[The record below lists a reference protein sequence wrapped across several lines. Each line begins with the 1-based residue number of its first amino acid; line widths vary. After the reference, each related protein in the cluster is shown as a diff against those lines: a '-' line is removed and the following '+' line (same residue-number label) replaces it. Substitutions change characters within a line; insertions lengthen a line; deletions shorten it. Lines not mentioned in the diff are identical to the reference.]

1 MNTPETIECP
11 RIKALAEFLG
21 LDNDEAQSIREDQGV
36 YTFRHEEYLILTDEE
51 ADIAARN
58 NIRETLWAFAPHF
71 LINFMDDVF
80 TEDIIAT
87 IQEAKSESCN
97 EMIYFLVKDNFDD
110 LVYDATLSDGRG
122 CFLAGYDHEENESGE
137 YFIYRTN

>member
-11 RIKALAEFLG
+11 RIQALAKLLQ
-21 LDNDEAQSIREDQGV
+21 LDNEEAQLIREDGDT
-36 YTFRHEEYLILTDEE
+36 YTYGREEYLILTDEE
-51 ADIAARN
+51 ADRAATDY
-58 NIRETLWAFAPHF
+58 IRETLWAFAPHF
-71 LINFMDDVF
+71 LINFMDDAF
-80 TEDIIAT
+80 TEDIIST

-97 EMIYFLVKDNFDD
+97 EMIYSLVRDNFED
-110 LVYDATLSDGRG
+110 LVYDAILSDGRG